1 MINNRNVLGTLLWD
15 SLEEMATRPL
25 ALVQGASLY
34 CYGVDFNKNVTEVF
48 DAQGTIAAAYDYS
61 PYGAVTGTG
70 SLGQPVQWSGEM
82 HDEELALAY
91 YNYRFY
97 NPKDGRWINRDPI
110 AEQGGWNLYAFVRNN
125 AIDKRDRNGLGFD
138 LPIPHPEF
146 PTSTSNS
153 GIVWPNGEYTPP
165 GIPPSAPLTPD
176 DLASEFCR
184 YSIPAPKCTCQNSSK
199 VLDPYP
205 DKARSICIDFLKK
218 YQFSI
223 AVISTALCLVN
234 AEEQCQEISCCS
246 ERNNCRLK
254 AHVTC
259 YASRAFIPFLGFP
272 EGGADIGW
280 NMLLNDSQCD

>member
-1 MINNRNVLGTLLWD
+1 MGSSGTGGHPPPGPRAGQCPLLLWNRLQQKRD
-15 SLEEMATRPL
+15 GNLRRTGNDRGGLRLLPL
-25 ALVQGASLY
+25 WGRDRY
-34 CYGVDFNKNVTEVF
+34 
-48 DAQGTIAAAYDYS
+48 
-61 PYGAVTGTG
+61 
-70 SLGQPVQWSGEM
+70 GQPRPARPVV
-82 HDEELALAY
+82 
-91 YNYRFY
+91 R
-97 NPKDGRWINRDPI
+97 RD
-110 AEQGGWNLYAFVRNN
+110 ARRN

-184 YSIPAPKCTCQNSSK
+184 YFIPAPKCTCQNSSK

-218 YQFSI
+218 YQFSA

-234 AEEQCQEISCCS
+234 AEETVS
-246 ERNNCRLK
+246 RNLVLFRKKQL
-254 AHVTC
+254 
-259 YASRAFIPFLGFP
+259 
-272 EGGADIGW
+272 
-280 NMLLNDSQCD
+280 

>member
-1 MINNRNVLGTLLWD
+1 MAWD
-15 SLEEMATRPL
+15 LTCL
-25 ALVQGASLY
+25 
-34 CYGVDFNKNVTEVF
+34 F
-48 DAQGTIAAAYDYS
+48 
-61 PYGAVTGTG
+61 
-70 SLGQPVQWSGEM
+70 
-82 HDEELALAY
+82 
-91 YNYRFY
+91 
-97 NPKDGRWINRDPI
+97 PI
-110 AEQGGWNLYAFVRNN
+110 QNFR
-125 AIDKRDRNGLGFD
+125 
-138 LPIPHPEF
+138 
-146 PTSTSNS
+146 TSTSNS

-205 DKARSICIDFLKK
+205 DKARSICIDILKK